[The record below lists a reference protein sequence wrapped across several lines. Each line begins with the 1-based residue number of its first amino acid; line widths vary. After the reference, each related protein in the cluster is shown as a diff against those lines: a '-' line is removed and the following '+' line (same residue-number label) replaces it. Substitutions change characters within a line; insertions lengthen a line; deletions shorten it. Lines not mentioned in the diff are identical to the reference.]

1 MKLSTRAIGLGYFI
15 IAFLVGLVV
24 IFIAPE
30 SAKVPLTIQIIL
42 LALFIVLLVANIV
55 NNNKIQQNIA
65 EREEN
70 IRYIDGVCRT
80 LDSILLDC
88 QDANTVRKLRQLY
101 DIVHAS
107 PVMSNEAA
115 WYIEDD
121 IMNSVLNLEKQVR
134 AMPVDQVNMEV
145 ERLINAAQKRNLV
158 IRSK

>member
-1 MKLSTRAIGLGYFI
+1 MI
-15 IAFLVGLVV
+15 

-42 LALFIVLLVANIV
+42 LAIFIVLLVVNIV
-55 NNNKIQQNIA
+55 HNNKIQQNIA
-65 EREEN
+65 ERAEN

-88 QDANTVRKLRQLY
+88 QDTNTVRKLRQLY

-158 IRSK
+158 VRSK